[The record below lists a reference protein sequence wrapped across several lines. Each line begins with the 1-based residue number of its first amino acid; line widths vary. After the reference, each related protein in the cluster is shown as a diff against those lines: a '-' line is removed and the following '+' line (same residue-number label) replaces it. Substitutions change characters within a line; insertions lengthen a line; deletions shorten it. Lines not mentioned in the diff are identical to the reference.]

1 MVGDANLGRDS
12 DQQGTV
18 VHASTDIKVNPILRF
33 NYFSNPVDVEKCV
46 NGTRKIGDV
55 LRGRSIEDFQFREWF
70 GGRDFRYVEPA
81 LPVDQSNDRLMGE
94 PSHSEYYMALP
105 WWMPCGQS
113 SGSQLKGDG
122 CYPSC

>member
-1 MVGDANLGRDS
+1 MINGGKSRVVGDANLGRDS

-55 LRGRSIEDFQFREWF
+55 LRSRSIEDFQFREWF
-70 GGRDFRYVEPA
+70 GGQIRGA
-81 LPVDQSNDRLMGE
+81 
-94 PSHSEYYMALP
+94 
-105 WWMPCGQS
+105 CI
-113 SGSQLKGDG
+113 
-122 CYPSC
+122 SC